1 MEKAIAILKKNNYKV
16 TKQRTDLISYLK
28 NFTIH
33 YVAINDIAN
42 YMRNLYPGM
51 SNNTIYRNLKEFA
64 DIGLV
69 EYQEKNKTLV
79 KYQCDFE
86 HRHHHHFVC
95 KNCGRVTELKACPIE
110 FFTDQLPGY
119 TVEGHAIEVYGL
131 CADCTKKLE
140 KKEA

>member
-1 MEKAIAILKKNNYKV
+1 MEKAIEILKKNNYKV

-95 KNCGRVTELKACPIE
+95 KNCGRVTELKARPIE